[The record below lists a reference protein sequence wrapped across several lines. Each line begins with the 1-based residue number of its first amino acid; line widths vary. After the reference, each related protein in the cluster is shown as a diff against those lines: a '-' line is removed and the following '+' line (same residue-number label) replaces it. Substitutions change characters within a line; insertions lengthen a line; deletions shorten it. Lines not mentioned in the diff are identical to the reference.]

1 MSNVA
6 DKSVHERW
14 VEALTRAGVP
24 LDKVAE
30 ALKDVTEQEAE
41 ALKKDVERISG

>member
-1 MSNVA
+1 MSDVA
-6 DKSVHERW
+6 DKTVHERW

-30 ALKDVTEQEAE
+30 ALKDVTEQEAA
-41 ALKKDVERISG
+41 ALKKDVERLVS